1 MCRRGYIV
9 DSSLGV
15 EGLQGC
21 RRNEVRADV
30 VAPSVHDP
38 DLATY
43 RNRQQW
49 SPHFFKENELI
60 LTCQNDLLLSSPIL
74 FIAHGD

>member
-1 MCRRGYIV
+1 M
-9 DSSLGV
+9 
-15 EGLQGC
+15 EGLQRC
-21 RRNEVRADV
+21 RRNEVRADG

-43 RNRQQW
+43 RNGQQW

-74 FIAHGD
+74 LIAHGD